1 MAREKRARPA
11 KDFGISKIDSFK
23 FFVQQVFSV
32 LFLVALS
39 EGRADYVSD
48 QWLPNALG
56 P

>member
-1 MAREKRARPA
+1 MAREKRASPA

-23 FFVQQVFSV
+23 FSVQQLFGV
-32 LFLVALS
+32 LFLVAVS

-48 QWLPNALG
+48 QRLPNALG

>member
-23 FFVQQVFSV
+23 FFVQQAFSV
-32 LFLVALS
+32 LFLVLLS
-39 EGRADYVSD
+39 EGCADYVSD